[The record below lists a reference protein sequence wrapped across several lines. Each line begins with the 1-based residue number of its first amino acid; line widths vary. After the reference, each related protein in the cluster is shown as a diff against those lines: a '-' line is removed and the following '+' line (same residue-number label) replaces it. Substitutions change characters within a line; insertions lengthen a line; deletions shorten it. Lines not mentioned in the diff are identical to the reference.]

1 MQLAKYFGAE
11 VTGVCGTPRVEFVKS
26 LGADKV
32 IDYTQEDFTQN
43 GETYDL
49 IFDILGK
56 SSFSR
61 GRKSLKPNGRYLF
74 ASFKMKQLLQMLW
87 TKIPGGP
94 KVICALSR
102 GEIIAFLLRGR
113 RGDSDFAS
121 KQNATSRAGPI
132 CIGLERTARRT

>member
-1 MQLAKYFGAE
+1 MQIAKSFGAE

-32 IDYTQEDFTQN
+32 IDYTKEDFTQN

-61 GRKSLKPNGRYLF
+61 CKSSLKPNGIHLF
-74 ASFKMKQLLQMLW
+74 ASFKLKQIFQMLLDF
-87 TKIPGGP
+87 
-94 KVICALSR
+94 KVRRQKSNLCDCSR
-102 GEIIAFLLRGR
+102 
-113 RGDSDFAS
+113 
-121 KQNATSRAGPI
+121 K
-132 CIGLERTARRT
+132 C